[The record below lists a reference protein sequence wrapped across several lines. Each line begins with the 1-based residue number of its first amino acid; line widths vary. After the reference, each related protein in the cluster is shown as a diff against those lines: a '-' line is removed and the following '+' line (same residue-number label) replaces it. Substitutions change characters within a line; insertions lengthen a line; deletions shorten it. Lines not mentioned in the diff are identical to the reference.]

1 MILKDKIEDDLWC
14 HYSSLP
20 SPSAYETQIKND
32 KMKPFFKFYEVGG
45 KVRDEILDLESKDV
59 DYVAVPKESLIEEFP
74 EASDLFAVL
83 VDYLK
88 REKFEVF
95 LVTADCY
102 TVRAKFPS
110 DHRYQGVADFV
121 MARKEVGYLPGTR
134 TPVVKPGTL
143 YDDLERRDFT
153 LNALAKDE
161 DGSIIDP
168 FNGLSD
174 LEEGVLRTP
183 LPCHIT
189 FADDPLRIL
198 RAIRFII
205 TKGFSMT
212 AEMRVV
218 IKEFDYAEKMGV
230 VSTERIREELYK
242 CFKHDTLGT
251 IKILSSFPDLM
262 EYVFSKN
269 LWLKPTMEE

>member
-1 MILKDKIEDDLWC
+1 M
-14 HYSSLP
+14 
-20 SPSAYETQIKND
+20 
-32 KMKPFFKFYEVGG
+32 
-45 KVRDEILDLESKDV
+45 RDEILGLESKDV

-161 DGSIIDP
+161 DGPIIDP

-174 LEEGVLRTP
+174 L
-183 LPCHIT
+183 T

-198 RAIRFII
+198 RAIRFVI
-205 TKGFSMT
+205 TKDFSMT

-218 IKEFDYAEKMGV
+218 IKEFDYAEKMRV

-262 EYVFSKN
+262 EYMFSKN

>member
-1 MILKDKIEDDLWC
+1 
-14 HYSSLP
+14 
-20 SPSAYETQIKND
+20 
-32 KMKPFFKFYEVGG
+32 MKPAFTFYEVGG
-45 KVRDEILDLESKDV
+45 KIRDEILGLQSKDV

-74 EASDLFAVL
+74 EAADLFTVL

-88 REKFEVF
+88 RERFEVF

-121 MARKEVGYLPGTR
+121 MARKEVGYLPDTR
-134 TPVVKPGTL
+134 TPIVKPGTL
-143 YDDLERRDFT
+143 YDDLQRRDFT
-153 LNALAKDE
+153 LNALAKE
-161 DGSIIDP
+161 ADGTIIDP
-168 FNGLSD
+168 FGGLQD
-174 LEEGVLRTP
+174 LRDGVLRTP
-183 LPCHIT
+183 LPCEIT

-198 RAIRFII
+198 RAIRFSI
-205 TKGFSMT
+205 TKGFLMT
-212 AEMRVV
+212 GEMRVV
-218 IKEFDYAEKMGV
+218 IKQFDYEDKMRV
-230 VSTERIREELYK
+230 VSTERIREELHK

-251 IKILSSFPDLM
+251 IRLLSIFPDLM